1 MAPQYTIRDLTKEF
15 DVSARA
21 LRFYEFKG
29 LLSPPRKGSSRRYD
43 ERDRIRLMLTLRGK
57 RIGLSLKEIKEI
69 IDMYDPLDH
78 DGSRQLLHL
87 CTRIHAR
94 RGALLQKLKD
104 IEATLGAM
112 DDVEARCLST
122 LLARA
127 SDENQIIDV
136 NVNLGE
142 SS

>member
-1 MAPQYTIRDLTKEF
+1 MLHPVPPQYTIRDLTKEF
-15 DVSARA
+15 GVSART

-29 LLSPPRKGSSRRYD
+29 LLSPTRRGSSRRYN

-57 RIGLSLKEIKEI
+57 RIGFSLEEIKEI
-69 IDMYDPLDH
+69 IDMYDPLEQNGD
-78 DGSRQLLHL
+78 RQLLHL
-87 CTRIHAR
+87 CARIRER
-94 RGALLQKLKD
+94 RGDLLQKLKD

-127 SDENQIIDV
+127 S
-136 NVNLGE
+136 
-142 SS
+142 